1 MGLVRASWM
10 FKISMLL
17 LTFHFLQQ
25 GNKNLKRQLVFIYSI
40 LSTWTCA
47 FKKKM
52 HVLKCIFK
60 NNTHSKYIF

>member
-1 MGLVRASWM
+1 M

-47 FKKKM
+47 FKKKNACFEM
-52 HVLKCIFK
+52 
-60 NNTHSKYIF
+60 YI